1 MQELRNGC
9 TSPQPGGPEGDAP
22 QGGGD
27 DSIETKDGPQD
38 YLEFGSG
45 NDEASVDLS
54 DGVARNR
61 EIRSPIRLWSSYAL

>member
-1 MQELRNGC
+1 L
-9 TSPQPGGPEGDAP
+9 PL
-22 QGGGD
+22 QGRSGD

-38 YLEFGSG
+38 YLECGSG

-61 EIRSPIRLWSSYAL
+61 EIRSPSEDMTISVSASMM